1 MLQRCVGRVPSLCH
15 AVSSCRVSA
24 SGCQAATRLSAGLT
38 CRHHVQHFACY
49 PGTPGAGDPNN
60 NTDSTGDGTLDNT
73 PALDIS
79 PSNDQIQTRSER
91 GRRAWGRSLSP
102 LDRLSQMIPPQFI
115 SQEIQ
120 DLRSAGGTSLQEEL
134 VSTPSLQEEPVSTPS
149 LQEESVSTPSLQ
161 EESVSTP
168 SLQEES
174 VSTPSLQ
181 EESVSTPS
189 LQEEPVFT
197 PSLQGEPS
205 RLDPPPPLGTAFIP
219 GELAIAEFKRRH
231 YTEFK
236 KMFTLTDSGKL
247 NSNWGVIGHNE
258 IVGKLP
264 GQRLRTS
271 RGFELLLKR
280 PSLTEYILL
289 MKRGPTISYPKDI
302 AEMMMM
308 MDVSPGNVVLEAG
321 SGSGGLTLFLSR
333 AVGLEGRV
341 YSFEVRADH
350 HAIAKKNVR
359 KWKSSWDI
367 QSSHPWPENV
377 HFINQDLSAALPD
390 MGSVAFDAVA
400 LDMLNPQVALPAILQ
415 NLKQGGVCAVY
426 VANITQ
432 VIDLLE
438 GIRSCQLSLLCEK
451 IKEISVKDWLVAPA
465 VRKDGT
471 ISQRVEPQWNTE
483 SDVELHHEELN
494 ADTEELSNA
503 VKPFGQVPYIAR
515 PLPWQSGHTAFLV
528 QLRKIRAA
536 PNCTEPEDSS

>member
-149 LQEESVSTPSLQ
+149 LQEEPVSTPSLQEESVSTPSLQ

-189 LQEEPVFT
+189 LQEEP
-197 PSLQGEPS
+197 
-205 RLDPPPPLGTAFIP
+205 
-219 GELAIAEFKRRH
+219 
-231 YTEFK
+231 
-236 KMFTLTDSGKL
+236 
-247 NSNWGVIGHNE
+247 
-258 IVGKLP
+258 
-264 GQRLRTS
+264 
-271 RGFELLLKR
+271 
-280 PSLTEYILL
+280 
-289 MKRGPTISYPKDI
+289 DI